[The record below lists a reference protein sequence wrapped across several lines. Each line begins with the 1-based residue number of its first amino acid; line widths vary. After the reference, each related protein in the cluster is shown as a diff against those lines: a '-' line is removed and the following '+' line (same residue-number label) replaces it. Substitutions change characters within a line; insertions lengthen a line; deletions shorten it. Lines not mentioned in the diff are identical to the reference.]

1 MNKLQIKNVGPI
13 RNGMGSGYM
22 EFDSLTVFL
31 GPQASGKSTIAKIYS
46 SMVWLEKAI
55 LRDELSI
62 ENCEQEN
69 FFIDKVIS
77 YQGIQ
82 GYFNPQSSIHF
93 IGKGCD
99 IRYDEGRLII
109 KKLINNEDFDMPK
122 IMYVPAE
129 RNFLAAIPGT
139 EFIKG
144 LPKPL
149 HSFLAEYQDA
159 KKWVH
164 RQKSLELPVGN
175 VSFAVDESGTQSI
188 LLGDDYQTDLLHGS
202 SGLQSLV
209 PLFVVTRYL
218 TSLVLNLENDPSR
231 ELYSVAQRETINK
244 KIQKEL
250 AEKIA
255 NAKDTLHDNILVIIE
270 RITRQYLYKRFISI
284 VEEPEQNLYPD
295 SQKQVLFSLIA
306 SLNQL
311 PDNQLVI
318 TSHSPYIL
326 NFITLCTE
334 VWNKLTHGIRTE
346 EQLANLYKI
355 VPKECAINVNNI
367 NVYQLNKTGDIEP
380 VDKSEGYIN
389 DEHALNAAF
398 EQINM
403 DFSNILD
410 V

>member
-270 RITRQYLYKRFISI
+270 RITRQYLYKRFINI

>member
-1 MNKLQIKNVGPI
+1 MNKLKIKHVGPI
-13 RNGMGSGYM
+13 RNGIESGYM

-55 LRDELSI
+55 LRDELCVES
-62 ENCEQEN
+62 CEQEN

-99 IRYDEGRLII
+99 IRYDAGRLII
-109 KKLINNEDFDMPK
+109 KKLIHNEDFDMPK

-129 RNFLAAIPGT
+129 RNFLTAIPGT

-159 KKWVH
+159 KKWVQ
-164 RQKSLELPVGN
+164 RQKSLELPVGS

-250 AEKIA
+250 AEKIS
-255 NAKDTLHDNILVIIE
+255 NAKDAQYDNILNIIE
-270 RITRQYLYKRFISI
+270 RITRQYLYKRFINI

-306 SLNQL
+306 SLNEL
-311 PDNQLVI
+311 SDNQLVI

-334 VWNKLTHGIRTE
+334 AWTKLTHGIRTE
-346 EQLANLYKI
+346 EQLASLYKI
-355 VPKECAINVNNI
+355 VPKECVISIDKV
-367 NVYQLNKTGDIEP
+367 NVYQVNTAGDIDP

-389 DEHALNAAF
+389 DEHALNSAF

-403 DFSNILD
+403 DFSDILD

>member
-55 LRDELSI
+55 LRDELSV
-62 ENCEQEN
+62 ESCEQES

-82 GYFNPQSSIHF
+82 SYFNSRSSIHF

-99 IRYDEGRLII
+99 IRYEAGKLTI

-129 RNFLAAIPGT
+129 RNFLTAIPGT

-159 KKWVH
+159 KKWVQ
-164 RQKSLELPVGN
+164 RQKSLELPIGN
-175 VSFAVDESGTQSI
+175 VSFAVDESGTQSF
-188 LLGDDYQTDLLHGS
+188 LRGDDYQTDLLHGS
-202 SGLQSLV
+202 SGLQSLI
-209 PLFVVTRYL
+209 PLYVVTRYL

-231 ELYSVAQRETINK
+231 ELYSVVQTENIK
-244 KIQKEL
+244 KKVQKEL
-250 AEKIA
+250 AEKRE
-255 NAKDTLHDNILVIIE
+255 NAESAQYDNILDIIE
-270 RITRQYLYKRFISI
+270 QIVRQYLYKSFINI

-326 NFITLCTE
+326 NLITLCTE
-334 VWNKLTHGIRTE
+334 AWIPPARGFYTE
-346 EQLANLYKI
+346 EQRAKRYKI
-355 VPKECAINVNNI
+355 VPMESTISIDRV
-367 NVYQLNKTGDIEP
+367 NVYQLNKNGDIEP